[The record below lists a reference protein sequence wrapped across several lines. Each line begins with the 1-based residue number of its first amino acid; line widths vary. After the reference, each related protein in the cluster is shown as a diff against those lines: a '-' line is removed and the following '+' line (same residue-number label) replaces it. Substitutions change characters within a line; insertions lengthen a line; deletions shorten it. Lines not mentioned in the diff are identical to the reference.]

1 MMEDDEY
8 YHYDDE
14 EEEPLDQQTNTT
26 IQFNHPNIRNDD
38 VNHIPQYS
46 DPNIDAAASPK
57 FKPSFNNHNNSN
69 TNIPSYPL
77 NPNYYYDNNNYH
89 PSTSNNYNDNNN
101 NLMIHSEDAMN
112 EALPSSP
119 SSEDSTTTLKNRMS
133 GEVAPSSSNAF
144 SKSSEEQGQG
154 NSNTHSSSQRN
165 YIDDDDI
172 LFENQEKQ
180 LQTQKYLTIVPYEIA
195 YHEGQLLTCVRVNR
209 LPILVNKLVEEVNQY
224 LQQER
229 VASNDEENH
238 HHAEE
243 IEDEEKVVDVYAIQ
257 TLFLNCIMRIDKF
270 NNESEVYQHVRK
282 RVFDNLQNVMSP
294 PDYYPFNYPTFY
306 GEDHDIEQ
314 IESYNKL
321 MESDEMKESRK
332 SYQTKYTAQ
341 WTKQERKK
349 FNEGLKLFGYGHDS
363 NKKIAEYMGSH
374 IHPNQVAH
382 EKQRLQLSHQKKRKK
397 TKK

>member
-1 MMEDDEY
+1 MMEDEDDEL

-14 EEEPLDQQTNTT
+14 DDHDMNVDAAVSPQLKPSSSSSSFSNNTSHHSDDT
-26 IQFNHPNIRNDD
+26 HHSHHQNNNNNKPKRNDD
-38 VNHIPQYS
+38 DS
-46 DPNIDAAASPK
+46 
-57 FKPSFNNHNNSN
+57 
-69 TNIPSYPL
+69 TNIYPT
-77 NPNYYYDNNNYH
+77 NGTTTRIT
-89 PSTSNNYNDNNN
+89 TSP
-101 NLMIHSEDAMN
+101 MMN

-119 SSEDSTTTLKNRMS
+119 PNRSSSS
-133 GEVAPSSSNAF
+133 GEDVGSVCR
-144 SKSSEEQGQG
+144 KREIIMRGEQQRNDNDDEGTTFIPNIVYEKEQAQLDPQY
-154 NSNTHSSSQRN
+154 SSSQRN

-224 LQQER
+224 LQQES
-229 VASNDEENH
+229 ATAHEEESTEEN
-238 HHAEE
+238 EE
-243 IEDEEKVVDVYAIQ
+243 NVVDVYAIQ